1 MKIKKIVIKSRREF
15 DEEFLDIAKRLE
27 RGEKVKPSKGEFFE
41 SLEAVRSF
49 LTDKRLELWRV
60 IRDQEP
66 ESLTALAR
74 LVKRDYKDVH
84 QDVAILVE
92 VGLVEYKKP
101 KGSKTRAVKP
111 VSVVDQLEFKV
122 A

>member
-1 MKIKKIVIKSRREF
+1 MKTKKIVIKSRREL
-15 DEEFLDIAKRLE
+15 DEELLDVAKRLD
-27 RGEKVKPSKGEFFE
+27 RGEKVKPRVGEYFE

-84 QDVAILVE
+84 EDVAILVE

-101 KGSKTRAVKP
+101 KGAKTRAVKP